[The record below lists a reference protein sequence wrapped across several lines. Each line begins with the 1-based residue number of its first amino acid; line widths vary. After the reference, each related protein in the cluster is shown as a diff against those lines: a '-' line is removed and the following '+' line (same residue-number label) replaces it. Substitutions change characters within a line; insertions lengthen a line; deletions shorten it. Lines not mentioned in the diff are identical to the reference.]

1 MGRTLLEDAC
11 RRGARTLWCF
21 VHNAGALRFYAR
33 HGAVVDPASAS
44 GDKAEGLPA
53 VRLILPVRDE
63 LRFVLV
69 SLASWW

>member
-1 MGRTLLEDAC
+1 
-11 RRGARTLWCF
+11 

-44 GDKAEGLPA
+44 GDKAEGLPT

-63 LRFVLV
+63 SRFVLV
-69 SLASWW
+69 SLVSWW